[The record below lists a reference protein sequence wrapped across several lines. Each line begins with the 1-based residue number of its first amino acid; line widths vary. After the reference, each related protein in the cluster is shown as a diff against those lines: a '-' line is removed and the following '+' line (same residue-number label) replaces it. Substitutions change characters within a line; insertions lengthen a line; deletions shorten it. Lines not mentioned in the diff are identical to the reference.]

1 MSYMSLKNT
10 LTNEKLNKRFIN
22 PFSLVNYAISLAK
35 VRLER
40 GEGLE
45 SNPANDVLELIAS
58 NRDKLPDIKEEYE
71 EENTLE
77 EKESV

>member
-1 MSYMSLKNT
+1 MSLKNT